1 MSYAKSV
8 KHWRTV
14 FSRMGLSFFGFLT
27 FYRRKIAFRNLIVDL
42 LFLAFLVSVPFLRF
56 GVSGVIRPLDSDFPL
71 YPIDQLHRYSFTW
84 FESGA
89 TFGNDGSFTSFTQ
102 LPYYLVPTL
111 LSYIGLTINIVNRL
125 TLIFYGTLVA
135 WSAYVMTYL
144 LIPNRKRFV
153 PILAGLLFFYNPY
166 IIGELNLGHW
176 VSILSY
182 SALPIMLLAT
192 IRGLNEKNWK
202 KWAIILAIA
211 SIVVIPRVRFFPI
224 VFEVL
229 FLYFSFWL
237 LRRRSWYKLIHSF
250 KFIVASL
257 LAIVF
262 FNIYWILPSI
272 SNFSG
277 VYSLLVTP
285 PTANFLSFSFPTTFL
300 THSSFFNILGL
311 VGYGIPLNPGY
322 GGFFQSTLYV
332 FLETILLVSVF
343 FVLLYRRNHFVNF
356 FGIISILSISFI
368 MLITYV
374 KPIFDLYVWISANA
388 PSPLNFLLFPMGF
401 EYRGIVIALAYAFL
415 LSAGYMEVFRK
426 PRVEKAKKRF
436 NFALYHLFS
445 KLFKKDTIAKLS
457 SIFLMLLIIASSWP
471 LFGGVK
477 GDLLEPVMVPKD
489 YNDARQWLASQ
500 NADYRILTVPY
511 PYWLYYTKV
520 PWAFNGTVDISD
532 VIQQVSPA
540 PVLSL
545 EPGFGYTK
553 KDSELLNLVYQD
565 LLNNSS
571 QSVLSLLGGKYIVVR
586 NDIIDN
592 NFNATEF
599 ESKTTLTLEK
609 RIGYLDFYINPS
621 YSSMVHAS
629 TSAYAI
635 LGDADSLIPLSY
647 FPGIQWN
654 DTVFFNIND
663 LPAQDTNTILN
674 LSKQLIVFN
683 RTIEDTDVASIVN
696 ENPLSVSYIFNW
708 TYPEF
713 VKVAQEG
720 QYVFETVSAD
730 SGKSMISYL
739 NLTADEI
746 IANPSFD
753 FSLQNNSLSIYATT
767 NENDSAILKTGD
779 SLYASNLDW
788 NLSTTPGWHGLIMT
802 LNQTNWQLGSLAQD
816 NGAIVLRIKGDN
828 SGREFRLSFNGANES
843 RFAFPSETTYMNWEG
858 WKDFVFPLKQFQQL
872 GALNW
877 DDPWSFWIW
886 EDVPSGTNAS
896 SEFQI
901 SNIARLN
908 APEFSILSP
917 TESIGKTNQT
927 EPTIEVNQKSPV
939 EYQVKVSSKVPFFLV
954 LNQAYNTGWKALIEN
969 KQLTHFEANF
979 YANSF
984 FVPVTGNFTV
994 SIIYSGQE
1002 YLEIGSAVSI
1012 SAIVFSTLYFGGV
1025 FQGLGDANSV
1035 KRIIFIFKKI
1045 IRKFSILIYTYTYQ
1059 KSVFNRTQK
1068 NSSKLSKVFS
1078 LSDDIKTMNVSII
1091 IPAYNNQKTIS
1102 NVLNTLMCQK
1112 YELGKFE
1119 IIVIDD
1125 HSKDSTGEEIKK
1137 FPVTYILNETNLG
1150 LAKSL
1155 NKGVSLSKYDIVVTL
1170 HGDAIPT
1177 SPSWLQKL
1185 VFPLKD
1191 PNVAATCSIQLSP
1204 NFENR
1209 HPTLWE
1215 KLLYGKRSIHVAL
1228 NDKADAY
1235 KKSVLNEIGMFD
1247 DETYRTAGEDEDIA
1261 LRLVLNGKT
1270 IMNTEAEI
1278 IHNHYFRT
1286 NGDNVLKKILERE
1299 YQFGL
1304 AGGALRRK
1312 YPFYKPRAYILIQSK
1327 SPITD
1332 GFFRMTLCIGSLIPY
1347 AQIIFIPLLFIA
1359 ALKGITKIE
1368 KEKKLLVLYPFF
1380 NICRFAIY
1388 TAGYLVG
1395 IVRGKQI

>member
-8 KHWRTV
+8 KNWRNV
-14 FSRMGLSFFGFLT
+14 LSRMGLSFFGFLT
-27 FYRRKIAFRNLIVDL
+27 FDRRKIAFRNLIVDL
-42 LFLAFLVSVPFLRF
+42 LLLAFLVSVPFLRF

-111 LSYIGLTINIVNRL
+111 LNYLGLTINIVNRL

-135 WSAYVMTYL
+135 WSAYAMTYL

-192 IRGLNEKNWK
+192 IRGLNEKDWK
-202 KWAIILAIA
+202 KWAIILAMA

-237 LRRRSWYKLIHSF
+237 LRKRSWDKLIHSS
-250 KFIVASL
+250 KFILAAL
-257 LAIVF
+257 LAIVV
-262 FNIYWILPSI
+262 FNIYWILPTI

-322 GGFFQSTLYV
+322 GGFFQSSLYL
-332 FLETILLVSVF
+332 FLEIILLLSVF
-343 FVLLYRRNHFVNF
+343 FVLLFRRNHFVNF

-374 KPIFDLYVWISANA
+374 RPIFDLYVWISANA

-426 PRVEKAKKRF
+426 PRVEKKKKRF
-436 NFALYHLFS
+436 NFAICHLFS
-445 KLFKKDTIAKLS
+445 KLFERGTIAKLS
-457 SIFLMLLIIASSWP
+457 AIFLMVLIIATSWP

-489 YNDARQWLASQ
+489 YNAARQWLISQ
-500 NADYRILTVPY
+500 KADYRILTAPY

-520 PWAFNGTVDISD
+520 PWAFGGKADISD
-532 VIQQVSPA
+532 IIQQVSPV

-545 EPGFGYTK
+545 EPGFGYTE

-565 LLNNSS
+565 LLSNSS

-599 ESKTTLTLEK
+599 ESKTTLSLEK

-654 DTVFFNIND
+654 NTVFFNIND
-663 LPAQDTNTILN
+663 LPAQETNTILN

-683 RTIEDTDVASIVN
+683 GTIEDTSVASRVN
-696 ENPLSVSYIFNW
+696 ENPISVSYIFNW

-713 VKVAQEG
+713 VKVAQG
-720 QYVFETVSAD
+720 GRYAFETVSVD
-730 SGKSMISYL
+730 SGKSMLSHL

-753 FSLQNNSLSIYATT
+753 FSLQNSSLSIYATT

-779 SLYASNLDW
+779 SLYTSSLDW
-788 NLSTTPGWHGLIMT
+788 TLSTTPGWHGLIMT
-802 LNQTNWQLGSLAQD
+802 LNQTNWHLGSLAQD
-816 NGAIVLRIKGDN
+816 NGAIVLRIKGNN

-843 RFAFPSETTYMNWEG
+843 RFAFPSQTTYMNWEG
-858 WKDFVFPLKQFQQL
+858 WKDFVFPLNEFQEI
-872 GALNW
+872 GKLNW
-877 DDPWSFWIW
+877 DDPWTFWIW
-886 EDVPSGTNAS
+886 EDVPTGTNAS

-917 TESIGKTNQT
+917 NESIGKTVQT
-927 EPTIEVNQKSPV
+927 EPTIEVSQKSPV
-939 EYQVKVSSKVPFFLV
+939 EYQMKVSSKAPFFLV
-954 LNQAYNTGWKALIEN
+954 LNQAYNPGWKAFIGN

-994 SIIYSGQE
+994 SLVYSGQD
-1002 YLEIGSAVSI
+1002 YFEIGTTVSI
-1012 SAIVFSTLYFGGV
+1012 SAIVFFALYFGGV
-1025 FQGLGDANSV
+1025 FQPLGNAKSLH
-1035 KRIIFIFKKI
+1035 RIMFNFKKI
-1045 IRKFSILIYTYTYQ
+1045 IRQLPIWNYTNTYQ
-1059 KSVFNRTQK
+1059 KSALNRTQK
-1068 NSSKLSKVFS
+1068 NSSKCSKVFS
-1078 LSDDIKTMNVSII
+1078 LSDDNNTMNVSII
-1091 IPAYNNQKTIS
+1091 IPAYNNQETIS

-1119 IIVIDD
+1119 IIVINDRSQD
-1125 HSKDSTGEEIKK
+1125 NTGEKIKK
-1137 FPVTYILNETNLG
+1137 FPVTYVLNEANQG

-1155 NKGVSLSKYDIVVTL
+1155 NKGISLSKYDIVVTL
-1170 HGDAIPT
+1170 HGDVIPK
-1177 SPSWLQKL
+1177 SSSWLQQL
-1185 VFPLKD
+1185 VLPLKD
-1191 PNVAATCSIQLSP
+1191 PNIFATCSIQFSP
-1204 NFENR
+1204 DFENR
-1209 HPTLWE
+1209 HPTIWE
-1215 KLLYGKRSIHVAL
+1215 KLLYGKQSIHVAL

-1235 KKSVLNEIGMFD
+1235 KKSVLSEIGVFD
-1247 DETYRTAGEDEDIA
+1247 EKTYRTAGEDEDLA
-1261 LRLVLNGKT
+1261 LRLTLNRKT
-1270 IMNTEAEI
+1270 IRSTQAEVL
-1278 IHNHYFRT
+1278 HNHYFSSDG
-1286 NGDNVLKKILERE
+1286 NEVLRKILKRE
-1299 YQFGL
+1299 FQFGV

-1312 YPFYKPRAYILIQSK
+1312 YPCYKPRAYILPTST
-1327 SPITD
+1327 SPTTD
-1332 GFFRMTLCIGSLIPY
+1332 GIFKVVLCIGVLIPFV
-1347 AQIIFIPLLFIA
+1347 QIAFIPLLFFA
-1359 ALKGITKIE
+1359 ASKGITKLE
-1368 KEKKLLVLYPFF
+1368 KEKKLLIVYPFF
-1380 NICRFAIY
+1380 NVARFATY
-1388 TAGYLVG
+1388 TVGYITG
-1395 IVRGKQI
+1395 IAKRKQE